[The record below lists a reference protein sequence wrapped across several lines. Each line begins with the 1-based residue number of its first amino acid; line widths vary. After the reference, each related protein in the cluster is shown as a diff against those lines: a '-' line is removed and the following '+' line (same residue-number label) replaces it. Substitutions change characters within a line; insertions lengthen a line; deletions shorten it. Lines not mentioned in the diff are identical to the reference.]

1 MEYWQSWRWYSE
13 SCLMYFAGHCH
24 LQSQE
29 QPYFWCPYLEREN
42 LLPLYIPLPTLQYVS
57 IFLEAFLEE
66 IFFLS
71 YLCSPNHPNCH
82 CHTELLELIITCN
95 NSAFQQWTCRTENSA
110 VLCYLWCSFAKCWFH
125 SEFYFCSQFAT
136 FLFWYIILCLVV
148 CNLCVISLI

>member
-1 MEYWQSWRWYSE
+1 MSRVWCILLGTAICRAKNSHTFDALIWKEKTCYHYIYHFQHYS
-13 SCLMYFAGHCH
+13 MWA
-24 LQSQE
+24 
-29 QPYFWCPYLEREN
+29 
-42 LLPLYIPLPTLQYVS
+42 
-57 IFLEAFLEE
+57 
-66 IFFLS
+66 FFLKRFLKKSFS
-71 YLCSPNHPNCH
+71 YPILCSPNHPNCH